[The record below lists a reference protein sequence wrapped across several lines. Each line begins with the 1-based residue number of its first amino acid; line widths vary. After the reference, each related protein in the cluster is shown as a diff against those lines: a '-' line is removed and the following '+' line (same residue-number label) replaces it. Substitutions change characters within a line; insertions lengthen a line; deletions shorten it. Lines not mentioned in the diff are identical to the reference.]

1 MDRTRLVQKSLTD
14 YADIKI
20 QYQTSTSLKSL
31 RIRNYQLHIEVNQKY
46 VLLIFFII
54 RETSWAISTIL
65 KRAAMY
71 LIHSI
76 LWAPHPTGTSFRSLW
91 TLPRAQDHHISLGLP
106 AKQKWSHSTLSTRN
120 PKQRLWRTTPL
131 LRTCPKGRMASPR
144 PTPPST

>member
-54 RETSWAISTIL
+54 RETS
-65 KRAAMY
+65 
-71 LIHSI
+71 
-76 LWAPHPTGTSFRSLW
+76 
-91 TLPRAQDHHISLGLP
+91 
-106 AKQKWSHSTLSTRN
+106 
-120 PKQRLWRTTPL
+120 
-131 LRTCPKGRMASPR
+131 
-144 PTPPST
+144 